1 MIRGEHG
8 TRCLHCSNTNDVIDL
23 SPYQLCIYEMLFL
36 VPWQNDFSMAPL
48 LHQYEFLCAVA
59 LNVGSCPNDDNF
71 VKTFC
76 PFLCVVFKLS
86 SFLNLFLPRKP
97 QDFADNSCFF
107 VCLFLSHARK
117 WVTSDIILYF
127 FFLFS

>member
-71 VKTFC
+71 VKTF
-76 PFLCVVFKLS
+76 LS
-86 SFLNLFLPRKP
+86 FS
-97 QDFADNSCFF
+97 
-107 VCLFLSHARK
+107 VCC
-117 WVTSDIILYF
+117 I
-127 FFLFS
+127 